1 MKLRS
6 ELDIRMA
13 STPNGDLEVT
23 LSDID
28 TGKTVESFLL
38 ADGDTVAI
46 GSNGGTAEVDPD
58 TGELKF
64 TLAQCAL
71 KS

>member
-1 MKLRS
+1 MKVRP

-28 TGKTVESFLL
+28 TGKTVETFLL
-38 ADGDTVAI
+38 ADGDKIAV
-46 GSNGGTAEVDPD
+46 GSNGGRAEMDQD
-58 TGELKF
+58 TGELTF
-64 TLAQCAL
+64 TLGQSAL
-71 KS
+71 KG